1 MLFHPLEYNAV
12 SCLSKDEIFAWKI
25 LSKNNELNIQQSD
38 QDNSIGLINKSDYL
52 DKMYNTYEISKTLQ
66 NFL

>member
-12 SCLSKDEIFAWKI
+12 SCLSKDKIFAWKI

>member
-12 SCLSKDEIFAWKI
+12 SCLSKVEIFAWKI

-38 QDNSIGLINKSDYL
+38 QDNSIGLINKSDYF